1 VRDKERD
8 MPIPSS
14 GAADEMFTRRPDLR
28 RFTALSRFASAR
40 HETPGGDGP
49 LDLSA
54 TEALK
59 ARIHVFDP
67 VRDGEALRAPAA
79 PPMPAVPVITGGT
92 APSGGPV
99 SPGVPASPGAGQGA
113 TSHAVAAAAPPPP
126 VIEGGRRAGD
136 EPETPA
142 LPANTSPV
150 GIAGTVRAGDVLTVT
165 DAPDGQAVTAGQALD
180 RGVIGIVGGARGA
193 AWTGQAPIVVSG
205 VVAPCNVDA
214 TTGAI
219 AVGDLLVASATP
231 GHAMRA
237 RGSPPAGT
245 VIAKALEPLEGGT
258 GTIRVLVLSR

>member
-1 VRDKERD
+1 VVADKERD
-8 MPIPSS
+8 MPIPAS
-14 GAADEMFTRRPDLR
+14 GPADEMFARRQDLR

-40 HETPGGDGP
+40 HDVPGGDTP

-59 ARIHVFDP
+59 AKIHVFDP
-67 VRDGEALRAPAA
+67 VRDGEAFKAPAA
-79 PPMPAVPVITGGT
+79 PPMPEAPVL
-92 APSGGPV
+92 SGGVGLPGGIAA
-99 SPGVPASPGAGQGA
+99 PGVGRSMVSA
-113 TSHAVAAAAPPPP
+113 AVAAAAPPPP
-126 VIEGGRRAGD
+126 LSEGGRRAGD
-136 EPETPA
+136 ETVAPA
-142 LPANTSPV
+142 FPPNTSPV
-150 GIAGTVRAGDVLTVT
+150 GIVGSVRSGDVLTVT
-165 DAPDGQAVTAGQALD
+165 DAPDGQAVTAAQALD
-180 RGVIGIVGGARGA
+180 RGVIGIVGGARGV

-258 GTIRVLVLSR
+258 GTIRVLVLVR